1 MPRTRRRGGSDGPPT
16 GCPLGLFDT
25 APYEP
30 GETAIA
36 ADDLRV
42 FYSDGVTEATNDVG
56 EEYGDARLRAW
67 ALLHESSRARTMAL
81 LHEYP
86 LRVGRRGSHFSGPRM
101 VQQIDRD

>member
-30 GETAIA
+30 GETVIA
-36 ADDLRV
+36 AEDLCV
-42 FYSDGVTEATNDVG
+42 FYSDG
-56 EEYGDARLRAW
+56 
-67 ALLHESSRARTMAL
+67 AL

-86 LRVGRRGSHFSGPRM
+86 LRVGRRDPHFSEPSAGATL
-101 VQQIDRD
+101 QG

>member
-30 GETAIA
+30 GETVIA
-36 ADDLRV
+36 AEDLCV

-56 EEYGDARLRAW
+56 EEYGYARLRAC
-67 ALLHESSRARTMAL
+67 LE
-81 LHEYP
+81 P
-86 LRVGRRGSHFSGPRM
+86 LRHAPVADVRA
-101 VQQIDRD
+101 VQDSVKTFTGDVPPQDDVT

>member
-16 GCPLGLFDT
+16 GCPLGLVDT

-42 FYSDGVTEATNDVG
+42 LYSDGVTEATNDVG
-56 EEYGDARLRAW
+56 EEYGDARLRAC
-67 ALLHESSRARTMAL
+67 LE
-81 LHEYP
+81 P
-86 LRVGRRGSHFSGPRM
+86 LRCAPVADVLKA
-101 VQQIDRD
+101 VQDSVKAFTGEVPPQDDVT